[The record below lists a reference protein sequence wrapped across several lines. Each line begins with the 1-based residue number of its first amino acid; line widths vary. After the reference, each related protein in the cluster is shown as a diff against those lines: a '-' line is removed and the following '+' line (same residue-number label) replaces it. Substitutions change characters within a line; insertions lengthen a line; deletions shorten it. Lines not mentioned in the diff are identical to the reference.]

1 MITGRMDTTTTSNDF
16 KLLEIVDTGRRRRFS
31 VDAKRRI
38 VEESFVFGDS
48 VSAVARRHGLLPAQ
62 LFAWRRAARD
72 GRFGVWCGDGD
83 GAGFVAAQVVADVG
97 PRDVEPRDVERGH
110 VPGRSHGRM
119 EVVSANGRRVI
130 VDREV
135 DVDALVG
142 LIRALET
149 LS

>member
-1 MITGRMDTTTTSNDF
+1 
-16 KLLEIVDTGRRRRFS
+16 
-31 VDAKRRI
+31 
-38 VEESFVFGDS
+38 
-48 VSAVARRHGLLPAQ
+48 VARLHWPLPAQ

-97 PRDVEPRDVERGH
+97 PRDVERRH

-135 DVDALVG
+135 DVEALLG
-142 LIRALET
+142 IIRALET